1 MEAGGMKK
9 ITVVIPAYN
18 AHDTIE
24 RTLYSIVN
32 QSMAEQLQVII
43 VNDKSKKGY
52 EYIAKR
58 FKKLIDIDII
68 NMEVNGGPGVAR
80 QRGLE
85 ACQTPYITFIDGDD
99 IYIDGLFMEGV
110 VRHLD
115 EDANCTNVN
124 VMFLEERGQGRFSR
138 HDDDVT
144 WVFGKVYRVDFLRRN
159 NIGFSE
165 LRANEDLEFNIKV
178 HLLQR
183 DGEYTHFVN
192 DKQCYLWRIKED
204 SITRVNDREYS
215 YHHGLIGAM
224 QAKMS
229 AFDFKGADKERT
241 KKMAAGEV
249 PHLYNKYI
257 SIIHDRPDKREWLEA
272 VFTVMVQF
280 YHDYARDTW
289 VSLHAEEQAYL
300 FNQRNLRNVQHIIP
314 PITFNEF
321 MAKLE
326 AKQL

>member
-24 RTLYSIVN
+24 QTLYSVVN

-85 ACQTPYITFIDGDD
+85 VCQTPYITFIDADD
-99 IYIDGLFMEGV
+99 IYLDGLFMDGV
-110 VRHLD
+110 VRYLD
-115 EDANCTNVN
+115 EYPNCTNVN
-124 VMFLEERGQGRFSR
+124 VMFLEELEKNKLIK
-138 HDDDVT
+138 HDNDVT

-159 NIGFSE
+159 NIGFSK
-165 LRANEDLEFNIKV
+165 LRANEDMEFNLTI
-178 HLLQR
+178 HLLQNEN
-183 DGEYTHFVN
+183 EYTKFVN

-204 SITRVNDREYS
+204 SITRVNDREYA
-215 YHHGLIGAM
+215 YHTGLIGSIK
-224 QAKMS
+224 AKMNVANLEKVS
-229 AFDFKGADKERT
+229 KLKLQEMLVSEIAD
-241 KKMAAGEV
+241 
-249 PHLYNKYI
+249 LYNKYI
-257 SIIHDRPDKREWLEA
+257 SIIHDRPNKRDWLES
-272 VFTVMVQF
+272 VFNVMVEF
-280 YHDYARDTW
+280 YHNYAKQIW
-289 VSLHAEEQAYL
+289 VTLTSEEKAYL
-300 FNQRNLRNVQHIIP
+300 FNQRSLRNLQHIIP

-326 AKQL
+326 AKQI